1 MIDEEK
7 LQEFECASSSDNE
20 THYLIDPILLSCG
33 HSVCK
38 SCFSNE
44 MINSIKCKKC
54 GIKTEQNFSKIQG
67 SKALQQSLK
76 LFLENIFEKIEK
88 KTILKLNEFKST
100 IFFEII
106 KI

>member
-7 LQEFECASSSDNE
+7 FQEFECASSYDKE
-20 THYLIDPILLSCG
+20 THYLIDPILLANCG

-54 GIKTEQNFSKIQG
+54 GIKTEKDFSTIQAA
-67 SKALQQSLK
+67 KALQQSLNV
-76 LFLENIFEKIEK
+76 FLENIFEKIEK
-88 KTILKLNEFKST
+88 KTILKLNDFKST
-100 IFFEII
+100 IF
-106 KI
+106 